1 MNMRALLSG
10 DRKREEDVIREDYAE
25 LCFNLDYF
33 FGHPGV
39 ALLDKGISEKGL
51 DAALDDFPD
60 QTSIKERLKNPDMT
74 EYILA

>member
-51 DAALDDFPD
+51 NDRR
-60 QTSIKERLKNPDMT
+60 QI
-74 EYILA
+74 EYMQYYYVPWA